1 MSLSGRCEEDLGLVG
16 ILLEL
21 MKSLL
26 MADDADVLYK
36 SQDKLEKFTETWEF
50 VNLDGIIRIG
60 KGW

>member
-1 MSLSGRCEEDLGLVG
+1 MSLSGRCEEDLELVG